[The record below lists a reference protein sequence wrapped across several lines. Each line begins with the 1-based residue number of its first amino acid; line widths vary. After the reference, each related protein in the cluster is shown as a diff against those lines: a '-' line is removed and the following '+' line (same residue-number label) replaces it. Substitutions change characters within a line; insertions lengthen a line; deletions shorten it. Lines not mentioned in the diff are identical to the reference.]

1 MKQRDERSGSASP
14 TGETDCKMNSLRR
27 IVQGSYSSFFATY
40 LGWTLETQVL
50 SNENLAIET
59 KIYLGEEIVEY
70 SVLTRVERLMEE
82 RFGKDPKVDHPVD
95 HWRRNN
101 KIIIEKSDQPVDH
114 FIPYAKKPVRVSVS
128 THLYI
133 SLYRQRVVNMSTTF
147 SQA

>member
-1 MKQRDERSGSASP
+1 M
-14 TGETDCKMNSLRR
+14 
-27 IVQGSYSSFFATY
+27 
-40 LGWTLETQVL
+40 
-50 SNENLAIET
+50 
-59 KIYLGEEIVEY
+59 
-70 SVLTRVERLMEE
+70 LTRVERLMEE